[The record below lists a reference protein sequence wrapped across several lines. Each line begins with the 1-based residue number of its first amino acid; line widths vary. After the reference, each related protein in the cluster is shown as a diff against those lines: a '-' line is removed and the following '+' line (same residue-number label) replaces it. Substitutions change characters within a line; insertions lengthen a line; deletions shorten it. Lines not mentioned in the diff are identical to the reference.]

1 LKDIYLE
8 KQTAVAQKRSQ
19 EKLIGLRKMAGSYIT
34 KLFVQPLARTKITP
48 NAVSWFGF
56 LLTLGTAWLIL
67 AGQYFIGG
75 FAVIISGLFDM
86 LDGALARST
95 HQVTK
100 FGGILDST
108 LDRVSE
114 AVLLLSLL
122 PLYASQQSNL
132 GLFFVGLAMVG
143 SYMVSYIRARAEGA
157 GIKCEVGILTRPERV
172 VIFAL
177 GLILSRINIIFITIA
192 LGIIIVF
199 SFISAGQRLYH
210 CLRESEK

>member
-1 LKDIYLE
+1 LRGIYLE
-8 KQTAVAQKRSQ
+8 KPAAIAQKRSQ
-19 EKLIGLRKMAGSYIT
+19 EKLIGLRKSAGSFIT
-34 KLFVQPLARTKITP
+34 KLFVQPLAKTKITP

-67 AGQYFIGG
+67 AGQLFIAG
-75 FAVIISGLFDM
+75 FAVIVSGLFDM

-95 HQVTK
+95 NRVTK

-122 PLYASQQSNL
+122 PLYAAQQSDL
-132 GLFFVGLAMVG
+132 GLACVGLAMVA
-143 SYMVSYIRARAEGA
+143 SYLVSYIRARAEGA
-157 GIKCEVGILTRPERV
+157 GIQCEVGILTRPERV

-177 GLILSRINIIFITIA
+177 GLILSRINLVFITIA